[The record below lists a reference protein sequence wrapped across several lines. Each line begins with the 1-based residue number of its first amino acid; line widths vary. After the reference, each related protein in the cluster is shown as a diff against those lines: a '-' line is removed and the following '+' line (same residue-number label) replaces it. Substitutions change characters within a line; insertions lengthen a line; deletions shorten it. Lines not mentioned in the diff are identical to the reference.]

1 MSEIKNLQPKSVEEV
16 EQSLKKS
23 GITEIKTYV
32 YQIFKILDNINYK
45 QVTRQIVT
53 AEAVDENIDIVTG
66 YRGYLNPILASLVSY
81 KTGEENIKYV
91 AEMEKSNKT
100 KIKFVAAVGARVA
113 SHHVQEIRTIRNIT
127 EAYVKQVDKN
137 IEVFRSKLSY
147 YKSIMNKNLEDQG

>member
-1 MSEIKNLQPKSVEEV
+1 MSEIQNIQPKSVEEV
-16 EQSLKKS
+16 EQALKKS
-23 GITEIKTYV
+23 GIAEIKKYV
-32 YQIFKILDNINYK
+32 YQIFRILDNINYK
-45 QVTRQIVT
+45 QVSRQIIT
-53 AEAVDENIDIVTG
+53 AEAVDENLDIVTG

-100 KIKFVAAVGARVA
+100 KIKFVAAVGTRVA

-127 EAYVKQVDKN
+127 EAYVKQADKN

-147 YKSIMNKNLEDQG
+147 YKSIMDKGLEEQG